1 MADLANPGFALYRTP
16 RNELF
21 RSKAYEGHYLLYPAA
36 LFKQAKLGKK
46 DSNGCLTDPRDRQQ
60 EIFFCPKVRVV
71 LDVFGDLLLELLD
84 LLIKISNMLSYG
96 ELDSFVSRIQTIQL
110 LKCASQLTHPP
121 YLTNACRFLI
131 WAGRGVHGLRR
142 HGEAKTSD
150 KAGVNLIV
158 FSTEQFTFGKSLYL
172 KQD

>member
-1 MADLANPGFALYRTP
+1 VADLAHPGLALYRTP

-21 RSKAYEGHYLLYPAA
+21 RSKAYEGHYLLYPVA

-46 DSNGCLTDPRDRQQ
+46 DSDGCLPDPRDRQQ

-71 LDVFGDLLLELLD
+71 LDMFGDLLLELLD

-121 YLTNACRFLI
+121 FLPTP
-131 WAGRGVHGLRR
+131 AG
-142 HGEAKTSD
+142 
-150 KAGVNLIV
+150 
-158 FSTEQFTFGKSLYL
+158 F
-172 KQD
+172 